1 MERTLKTCY
10 ESWGGL
16 DREMHQQQ
24 RAQTGSFYTPFDVA
38 YETVKTAAVRRLSYV
53 AKAQP
58 DEIRRLFEQPAS
70 KPETASQ
77 WLKRMLKWH
86 VVDPAGGD
94 GVFAVAWLSFL
105 EHLLAAL
112 EMDRGLLA
120 EAAIRTHLF
129 DLQPEP
135 VTQYKER
142 MAAYFELTP
151 DVLGSYTGNVLDTDR
166 LFQSPPAADV
176 LAGGGYDLVVGNP
189 PYIGEKNHK
198 ALFDEARSYPFG
210 AAHYEKNMD
219 FFYYFIHLGIALL
232 AEGGVMGLIT
242 TGYFFTADGG
252 SGLRKAMAT
261 QGSFT
266 DMARFAGG
274 SLFKD
279 AAGQDNVIF
288 HYRRGTTENCRYVE
302 VSAKPKASQASE
314 RWRQAGDVLT
324 LTPGQIVSRFGN
336 FYFSLHPGEPMAIE
350 EIEASCGRTFGECF
364 EVRQGIVSGYD
375 RAPEV
380 GVFVLTPEEAERLA
394 LEPTLLV
401 PFFKNSQVKRGI
413 VDLEARFQLLY
424 IPGEIQDFETRFPG
438 AFRHLSRFREKLS
451 RRREVQNG
459 VRPWYALQWPRT
471 EAMFE
476 GPKIV
481 VPHRALSNAFAY
493 TDQPYYGSA
502 DLYYLTPK
510 VKGETSEF
518 SGASERAESGQ
529 MTIWGDASEAAAL
542 AFQEGI
548 KSSGTLPLSR
558 EDLMAT
564 ALLLSTDLYAFWLS
578 VRGKRKGDVLE
589 LYATPLRQMPLPDY
603 KAAARWYDPLKAMA
617 VEYYS
622 RYGALSDKGLR
633 RKANDLVCEGLGL
646 SAATIKTIEAFAAE
660 KNK

>member
-1 MERTLKTCY
+1 MERTLKACY
-10 ESWGGL
+10 EAWGGL
-16 DREMHQQQ
+16 DREMHQQH
-24 RAQTGSFYTPFDVA
+24 RDQTGSFYTPFDVA

-53 AKAQP
+53 AKVKP
-58 DEIRRLFEQPAS
+58 DEVQRLFDQPES
-70 KPETASQ
+70 SPETASQ
-77 WLKRMLKWH
+77 WLKRMVKWH

-105 EHLLAAL
+105 EQLLVTL
-112 EMDRGLLA
+112 DMDHGLLT

-135 VTQYKER
+135 VAQYKDR
-142 MAAYFELTP
+142 MSAYFELPP
-151 DVLGSYTGNVLDTDR
+151 DALSSYTGNVLDTDR
-166 LFQSPPAADV
+166 LFQSHPAADV

-198 ALFDEARSYPFG
+198 ALFDEAKSYPFG

-252 SGLRKAMAT
+252 AGLRKAMSS

-266 DMARFAGG
+266 DMARFGGG

-288 HYRRGTTENCRYVE
+288 HYRRGTKENCRYVE
-302 VSAKPKASQASE
+302 VPAKPKALQASE
-314 RWRQAGDVLT
+314 RWRQAGDILT

-350 EIEASCGRTFGECF
+350 EIEASCNRTFGECF

-394 LEPTLLV
+394 LETSLLV
-401 PFFKNSQVKRGI
+401 PFYKNSQVKRGK
-413 VDLEARFQLLY
+413 VDVEARFQLLY
-424 IPGEIQDFETRFPG
+424 IPGEIQEFETRFPG

-451 RRREVQNG
+451 RRREVKNG

-481 VPHRALSNAFAY
+481 VPHRALNNAFAY

-510 VKGETSEF
+510 EYSETFEPCGDSSRETV
-518 SGASERAESGQ
+518 GQ
-529 MTIWGDASEAAAL
+529 MTFWEGVSEAAAL
-542 AFQEGI
+542 MITNEVKA
-548 KSSGTLPLSR
+548 SGTLTLSR
-558 EDLMAT
+558 EDLIAT

-603 KAAARWYDPLKAMA
+603 KSAAHWYDPLKAMA
-617 VEYYS
+617 VDHYS
-622 RYGALSDKGLR
+622 RYGELCDEVIR
-633 RKANDLVCEGLGL
+633 RKANDLACEGLRL
-646 SAATIKTIEAFAAE
+646 SEATIKTIETFVAS